1 MIDQIFVSPQG
12 KQSVIISSKTGIYEL
27 PQDSPNDLRFRIL
40 GNIRKI
46 SKLKFKLKFLS
57 ISKSLLKN
65 RNWTF
70 PVMHYFTWKPEYA
83 SNILWMI
90 VGLVPSNFDI
100 SLLFLIFQRSQVL
113 SSATREATRVQSLL
127 YSILQ

>member
-12 KQSVIISSKTGIYEL
+12 KQSVIISSKTGICEL

-65 RNWTF
+65 RN
-70 PVMHYFTWKPEYA
+70 
-83 SNILWMI
+83 
-90 VGLVPSNFDI
+90 
-100 SLLFLIFQRSQVL
+100 
-113 SSATREATRVQSLL
+113 
-127 YSILQ
+127 